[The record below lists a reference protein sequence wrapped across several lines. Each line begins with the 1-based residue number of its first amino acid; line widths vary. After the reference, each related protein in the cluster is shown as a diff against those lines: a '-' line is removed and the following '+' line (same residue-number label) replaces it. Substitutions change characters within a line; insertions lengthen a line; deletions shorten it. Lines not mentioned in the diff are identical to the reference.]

1 MIYTLTLSP
10 SIDYYLILDEL
21 KKGRINRSQT
31 EYIRIGGKGIN
42 VSKVLKELEVESI
55 PVLLTAGFTKDK
67 IIEDLENHKF
77 NYHSIEVN
85 GINRINVKIQAKE
98 ETAINTNGLFISDY
112 HINQIVDY
120 FNILTKN
127 DYLVISGSIP
137 NGVRRDVYE
146 YIISKLDYENINII
160 VDAEKD
166 LLLNTLKY
174 KPFLVKPNKEELEQL
189 CNKKLKS
196 IDEIYNEGCKLI
208 KLGAKNVIISL
219 GDMGLLYIS
228 SNLEKVYLNSIDVNI
243 ISTVGA
249 GDSLI
254 AGFIAGHSSNKEI
267 NECLKLGLACATA
280 TVESMYLATKR
291 EIEKKFKRII

>member
-21 KKGRINRSQT
+21 KKGHINRSQT

-77 NYHSIEVN
+77 NYHNIEVN

-228 SNLEKVYLNSIDVNI
+228 SNLEKVYLNSIDVNV

-291 EIEKKFKRII
+291 EIDKKFKMIK

>member
-1 MIYTLTLSP
+1 M
-10 SIDYYLILDEL
+10 
-21 KKGRINRSQT
+21 N
-31 EYIRIGGKGIN
+31 
-42 VSKVLKELEVESI
+42 
-55 PVLLTAGFTKDK
+55 
-67 IIEDLENHKF
+67 
-77 NYHSIEVN
+77 
-85 GINRINVKIQAKE
+85 
-98 ETAINTNGLFISDY
+98 
-112 HINQIVDY
+112 
-120 FNILTKN
+120 
-127 DYLVISGSIP
+127 
-137 NGVRRDVYE
+137 
-146 YIISKLDYENINII
+146 
-160 VDAEKD
+160 
-166 LLLNTLKY
+166 

-228 SNLEKVYLNSIDVNI
+228 SNLEKVYLNSIDVNV

-291 EIEKKFKRII
+291 EIDKKFKMIQ